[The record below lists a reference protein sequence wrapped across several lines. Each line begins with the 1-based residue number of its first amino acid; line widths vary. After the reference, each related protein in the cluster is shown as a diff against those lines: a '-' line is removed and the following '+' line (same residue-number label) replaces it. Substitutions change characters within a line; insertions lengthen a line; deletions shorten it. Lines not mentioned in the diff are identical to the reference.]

1 MCLAIPGKVLE
12 IDPHTQPKMGYVSFG
27 GINKRVCIEWVPDV
41 AVGDYVLVHVGFALS
56 KIDEQEALETLKLL
70 SEMGDL
76 SEELSTGSETT
87 DERPPEHPRSSPQEK
102 KRRKPQQ

>member
-12 IDPHTQPKMGYVSFG
+12 IDPVTQPMMGNVSFG
-27 GINKRVCIEWVPDV
+27 GIQKRVCIEWVPDV
-41 AVGDYVLVHVGFALS
+41 KVGDYVLVHVGFALS

-76 SEELSTGSETT
+76 AEELSPDGDAS
-87 DERPPEHPRSSPQEK
+87 DVAPPLPKPEPEDHPKRQRSS
-102 KRRKPQQ
+102 

>member
-12 IDPHTQPKMGYVSFG
+12 IDPVTQPKMGNVSFG
-27 GINKRVCIEWVPDV
+27 GIQKRVCIEWVPEV

-76 SEELSTGSETT
+76 AEELSGDGDPSETKT
-87 DERPPEHPRSSPQEK
+87 PEAPPDAKAAKKSPRS
-102 KRRKPQQ
+102 R